1 MKRLAL
7 VATLLCTVL
16 VGSTS
21 TASARYYGRPV
32 ARATARVAVTPYGR
46 GYYEQR
52 SYGRGYYGRGYYR
65 PRSYSYGPGWAYG
78 PRASVGVGVG
88 VY

>member
-1 MKRLAL
+1 MKRIAL
-7 VATLLCTVL
+7 VASLLFTLLIGT
-16 VGSTS
+16 SS

-32 ARATARVAVTPYGR
+32 ARASARVAVTPYGR
-46 GYYEQR
+46 GYYGQR
-52 SYGRGYYGRGYYR
+52 YYGRGYYGRGYYG
-65 PRSYSYGPGWAYG
+65 PRNYGYG

>member
-1 MKRLAL
+1 MKRIAI

-16 VGSTS
+16 VASAS
-21 TASARYYGRPV
+21 MASARYYGRPV

-46 GYYEQR
+46 SYYR
-52 SYGRGYYGRGYYR
+52 PRYYGGGYYGRGYYR
-65 PRSYSYGPGWAYG
+65 PGYYGYG
-78 PRASVGVGVG
+78 ARASIGVG